1 MGGMWRQRERQE
13 PSKEDCKWWCHL
25 LRWGNVRTGADSEM
39 RVESVGINT
48 PLPDMLSW
56 RCLLDIQTEMLK
68 REQNVVKFK
77 GDTGAKHK
85 TFKVISI
92 HDIKL

>member
-1 MGGMWRQRERQE
+1 MEGMWRQRGRQE
-13 PSKEDCKWWCHL
+13 SSKEDCKWWCPL
-25 LRWGNVRTGADSEM
+25 LRWGNIRTGADSEM

-48 PLPDMLSW
+48 PLLDMLSW
-56 RCLLDIQTEMLK
+56 RCLLDRQTEMLM
-68 REQNVVKFK
+68 RQQNVVKFK
-77 GDTGAKHK
+77 RDTRAKDK